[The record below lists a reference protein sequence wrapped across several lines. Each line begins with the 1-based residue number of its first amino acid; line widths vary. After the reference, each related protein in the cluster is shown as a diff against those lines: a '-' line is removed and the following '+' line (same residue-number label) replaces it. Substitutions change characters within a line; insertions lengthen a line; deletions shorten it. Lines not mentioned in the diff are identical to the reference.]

1 MALVGHISG
10 STQSNSL
17 IAVSGTVIIAN
28 RPDALFPASLPG
40 ADVSFF
46 VSGTLGGKGV
56 AERTVSLFGGDV
68 VVSGSLTVG
77 SGTLKVTSNDLQ
89 FGSFANRIEL
99 NGSDIKFFDGN
110 NLAGRTLAAL
120 ITSAG
125 GSDTQVQFNNAGSL
139 DGSSA
144 FTFASAAGRASVT
157 HVSVGTSLTASII
170 KAGGAT
176 VSLFDDTAT
185 TINFGAG
192 ASSALNIG
200 PAGGVTTISGDL
212 KISGND
218 IKSSDNA
225 TAISLS
231 SADVSVAGALGVG
244 TTLGVTG
251 AATLS
256 STLGVTG
263 AATLSS
269 TLNAGA
275 STLASLSVTGN
286 AIISGDLT
294 VNGTMAT
301 VNTTNLEIKDSV
313 IGLGFSSGTI
323 AVAAGDRGWIGGLA
337 EVNNVMSKWDNTAS
351 EFAFARTTSSATGSF
366 GIASYAN
373 LHANNIQGN
382 IVSAS
387 LGFSGS
393 HTKLMDGTSAFIA
406 GTGVTI
412 SSASNGA
419 VTISGGA
426 GGGIGGSD
434 TQIQFNDAGAFAGDA
449 GLTYN
454 KTTDTLTILGD
465 LAVNGGDLTSSAATF
480 NLLSASV
487 TTLNLA
493 CAATSLL
500 VGATACAMAV
510 GGVAS
515 PSSTITAATGSF
527 GRVLASSTSTFTGA
541 TTHNGGITGTTLALS
556 SNATVLGTLAATGNI
571 TGTGTSNQLN
581 ALAVTGSIGLSVTSG
596 VTVGTTLGVTGAA
609 TFNGAVTLGDAGAD
623 TITYNGQVG
632 SNILPYAD
640 RLYNL
645 GSPSYRWANIYTGDL
660 HLRNE
665 RGNWTV
671 IEEETYLSI
680 RNNHTGKMFKFVL
693 EEVSELIEE

>member
-110 NLAGRTLAAL
+110 NLSGRTLAAL

-144 FTFASAAGRASVT
+144 FTFASAAGRASVA

-218 IKSSDNA
+218 IRSSDNS

-231 SADVSVAGALGVG
+231 SADVSVAGALSVG
-244 TTLGVTG
+244 Q
-251 AATLS
+251 
-256 STLGVTG
+256 TLGVTG

-406 GTGVTI
+406 GIGVTI

-434 TQIQFNDAGAFAGDA
+434 TQVQFNDGGAFAGDA

-454 KTTDTLTILGD
+454 KTTDTLTITGD

-480 NLLSASV
+480 NLLNASV

-493 CAATSLL
+493 GAATSLL

-541 TTHNGGITGTTLALS
+541 TTHNGGISGTTLSLS
-556 SNATVLGTLAATGNI
+556 SNATVLGTLA
-571 TGTGTSNQLN
+571 
-581 ALAVTGSIGLSVTSG
+581 VTSTSTFTG
-596 VTVGTTLGVTGAA
+596 ATTHNGGISASTLALSSNATVGGTLGVTGAA

-632 SNILPYAD
+632 SNILPSAD

>member
-77 SGTLKVTSNDLQ
+77 SGTVKLTSNDMQ
-89 FGSFANRIEL
+89 FGSFGNRIEL
-99 NGSDIKFFDGN
+99 NGSDITFFDGN

-120 ITSAG
+120 SAAAAG
-125 GSDTQVQFNNAGSL
+125 GSDTHVQFNNAGSL
-139 DGSSA
+139 AGSSA
-144 FTFASAAGRASVT
+144 FTFASAAGRASVA

-218 IKSSDNA
+218 IKSSDNS
-225 TAISLS
+225 TAITLS
-231 SADVSVAGALGVG
+231 SADVSVVGALGVG
-244 TTLGVTG
+244 T
-251 AATLS
+251 
-256 STLGVTG
+256 TLGVTG

-323 AVAAGDRGWIGGLA
+323 AVAAGDRGWIGGQA
-337 EVNNVMSKWDNTAS
+337 GTSNVMSKWDNTAL

-366 GIASYAN
+366 DIASYAN
-373 LHANNIQGN
+373 LHANNIQGS

-393 HTKLMDGTSAFIA
+393 LTKLMDGTSYIIA
-406 GTGVTI
+406 GSGMSVT
-412 SSASNGA
+412 SASNGA
-419 VTISGGA
+419 ITLSASSGV
-426 GGGIGGSD
+426 GGSD
-434 TQIQFNDAGAFAGDA
+434 TQVQFNDGGVLSGDA

-454 KTTDTLTILGD
+454 KTTDTLTITGD
-465 LAVNGGDLTSSAATF
+465 LGVNGGDLTSSAATF
-480 NLLSASV
+480 NLLNSSV

-493 CAATSLL
+493 GAATSLL
-500 VGATACAMAV
+500 VGAASCAMAV

-541 TTHNGGITGTTLALS
+541 TTHNGGITGTTLGLS
-556 SNATVLGTLAATGNI
+556 SNASVLGSLSVTGNI
-571 TGTGTSNQLN
+571 TGAGTSNQLN
-581 ALAVTGSIGLSVTSG
+581 SLAVTGSIGLSVTSG
-596 VTVGTTLGVTGAA
+596 VTVGTTLGVTGTA

-632 SNILPYAD
+632 SNILPSAD

>member
-46 VSGTLGGKGV
+46 VSGTLGGKGG
-56 AERTVSLFGGDV
+56 ATRTVSLFGGDA
-68 VVSGSLTVG
+68 VVSGSLTIGTG
-77 SGTLKVTSNDLQ
+77 SVKITSNDMQ
-89 FGSFANRIEL
+89 FGSFGNRIEL
-99 NGSDIKFFDGN
+99 NGSDITFFDGN

-120 ITSAG
+120 SAAAAG
-125 GSDTQVQFNNAGSL
+125 GSDTHVQFNNAGSL
-139 DGSSA
+139 AGSSA
-144 FTFASAAGRASVT
+144 FTFASAAGRATVA

-218 IKSSDNA
+218 IKSSDNS
-225 TAISLS
+225 TAITLS
-231 SADVSVAGALGVG
+231 SADVSVVGALAVG
-244 TTLGVTG
+244 T
-251 AATLS
+251 
-256 STLGVTG
+256 TLGVTG

-323 AVAAGDRGWIGGLA
+323 AVAAGDRGWIGGQA
-337 EVNNVMSKWDNTAS
+337 GTSNVMSKWDNTAS
-351 EFAFARTTSSATGSF
+351 EFAFARTASSATGSF

-426 GGGIGGSD
+426 GGGIGGLD
-434 TQIQFNDAGAFAGDA
+434 TQVQFNDGGVFAGDD

-454 KTTDTLTILGD
+454 KTTDTLTITGD
-465 LAVNGGDLTSSAATF
+465 LGVNGGDLTSSAATF
-480 NLLSASV
+480 NLLTGSV

-493 CAATSLL
+493 GTATSLL
-500 VGATACAMAV
+500 VGAAACAMAV

-541 TTHNGGITGTTLALS
+541 TTHNGGITGTTLGLSSNASVGGTFSVTSTSIFTGATTHNGGISASTLGLS
-556 SNATVLGTLAATGNI
+556 SNATVGG
-571 TGTGTSNQLN
+571 
-581 ALAVTGSIGLSVTSG
+581 
-596 VTVGTTLGVTGAA
+596 TLGVTGTA

-632 SNILPYAD
+632 SNILPSAD

>member
-77 SGTLKVTSNDLQ
+77 SGTVKLTSNDMQ
-89 FGSFANRIEL
+89 FGSFGNRIEL
-99 NGSDIKFFDGN
+99 NGSDITFFDGN
-110 NLAGRTLAAL
+110 NLAGKTLATLAAAA
-120 ITSAG
+120 AG
-125 GSDTQVQFNNAGSL
+125 GSDTQVQFNDGGSL
-139 DGSSA
+139 AGSSA
-144 FTFASAAGRASVT
+144 FTFASANGRATVA
-157 HVSVGTSLTASII
+157 HVLVSTSLTASII

-218 IKSSDNA
+218 IKSSTNA
-225 TAISLS
+225 TAITLS
-231 SADVSVAGALGVG
+231 DNAVAVAG
-244 TTLGVTG
+244 TF
-251 AATLS
+251 S
-256 STLGVTG
+256 
-263 AATLSS
+263 
-269 TLNAGA
+269 AGA
-275 STLASLSVTGN
+275 STLASAVVTGAATVGTTLGVSGASTLASVGVTGAATVGTTLGVSGAATLASLAVTGN
-286 AIISGDLT
+286 TVLSGDLT

-301 VNTTNLEIKDSV
+301 VNTTNLEVKDSV

-323 AVAAGDRGWIGGLA
+323 ALASGDRGWLGGLA
-337 EVNNVMSKWDNTAS
+337 GEANVMNKWDNSAGEFVFAS
-351 EFAFARTTSSATGSF
+351 TTSSATGSF
-366 GIASYAN
+366 GIAAYSN
-373 LHANNIQGN
+373 LQAKNIKGAVIQ
-382 IVSAS
+382 ST
-387 LGFSGS
+387 LGLSGS
-393 HTKLMDGTSAFIA
+393 HTKLYDGTSAFIA

-419 VTISGGA
+419 VTISGAA

-434 TQIQFNDAGAFAGDA
+434 TQVQFNDGGAFAGDA

-454 KTTDTLTILGD
+454 KTTDTLTITGD

-480 NLLSASV
+480 NLLNASV

-493 CAATSLL
+493 GAATSLL

-515 PSSTITAATGSF
+515 PSSTIIAATGSF

-541 TTHNGGITGTTLALS
+541 TTHNGGISATTLGLS
-556 SNATVLGTLAATGNI
+556 SNATVGG
-571 TGTGTSNQLN
+571 
-581 ALAVTGSIGLSVTSG
+581 
-596 VTVGTTLGVTGAA
+596 TLGVTGAA

-632 SNILPYAD
+632 SNILPSAD

-671 IEEETYLSI
+671 IEEESYLSI